1 MKLKIAVLPG
11 DGIGPEIMKQGV
23 AVMDAIAQRFGHEF
37 TYEEALVGA
46 TAIDQVGDPYPE
58 ATHEVCMGADAVL
71 FAAVGDLKYDNNPTA
86 TVRPE
91 QGLLAM
97 RKKLGLFAN
106 VRPVATF
113 DCLLHKSPLKDELLR
128 GADFVVIR
136 ELTGGMYFG
145 EKYQDNDR
153 AYDTDIYTRPE
164 IERIL
169 RVAFETA
176 QKRKKHLTVVDKAN
190 VLASSR
196 LWRQIAKEME
206 PQYADVTT
214 DYMFIDNASMRVLTE
229 PTFFDVIVTENTFGD
244 ILTDETS
251 CITGSMGLQPS
262 ASLGVHTP
270 LFEPVHGS
278 WPQAKGQNLANPL
291 AQILSAAM
299 LLEHFG
305 LTAEGRL
312 VREAVNASL
321 DANVRTPEIQV
332 EGGEHYGT
340 KEVGEWIVKYIATF
354 GLIDN

>member
-1 MKLKIAVLPG
+1 MKLNIAILPG
-11 DGIGPEIMKQGV
+11 DGIGPEIMEQGV
-23 AVMDAIAQRFGHEF
+23 AVLNAIAAKCGHQF
-37 TYEEALVGA
+37 NYEEALVGA
-46 TAIDQVGDPYPE
+46 AAIDACGDPYPA
-58 ATHEVCMGADAVL
+58 ATHDVCLRADAVL
-71 FAAVGDLKYDNNPTA
+71 FAAVGSLKYDNDPTLK
-86 TVRPE
+86 VRPE
-91 QGLLAM
+91 TGLLAM
-97 RKKLGLFAN
+97 RKQLGLFAN

-113 DCLLHKSPLKDELLR
+113 DCLLHKSPLKEELLR

-153 AYDTDIYTRPE
+153 AYDTNVYTRPE
-164 IERIL
+164 VERIL
-169 RVAFETA
+169 KVAFDMA
-176 QKRKKHLTVVDKAN
+176 MARRRHLTVVDKAN

-196 LWRQIAKEME
+196 LWRQIAQEMA
-206 PQYADVTT
+206 PQYPEVTT

-229 PTFFDVIVTENTFGD
+229 PRFFDVIVTENTFGD

-262 ASLGVHTP
+262 SSLGEHTP

-278 WPQAKGQNLANPL
+278 WPQAAGQNLANPL

-305 LTAEGRL
+305 LTAEGALIRQ
-312 VREAVNASL
+312 AVSASL

-332 EGGEHYGT
+332 EGGRHYGT
-340 KEVGEWIVKYIATF
+340 REVGQWIVDYIRNAS
-354 GLIDN
+354 

>member
-1 MKLKIAVLPG
+1 MKLNIAILPG
-11 DGIGPEIMKQGV
+11 DGIGPEIMRQGV
-23 AVMDAIAQRFGHEF
+23 AVLDAVAKKFNHEF
-37 TYEEALVGA
+37 CYEEALVGA
-46 TAIDQVGDPYPE
+46 SAIEAVGAPYPA
-58 ATHEVCMGADAVL
+58 ATHDVCMRADAVL
-71 FAAVGDLKYDNNPTA
+71 FAAVGDLKYDNNPTLK
-86 TVRPE
+86 VRPE
-91 QGLLAM
+91 TGLLAM
-97 RKKLGLFAN
+97 RKQLGLFAN

-113 DCLLHKSPLKDELLR
+113 PCLLHKSPLKEELLR

-153 AYDTDIYTRPE
+153 AYDTDVYTRPE

-169 RVAFETA
+169 KVAFEMAMT
-176 QKRKKHLTVVDKAN
+176 RRKHLTVVDKAN

-206 PQYADVTT
+206 PQYPEVQA

-229 PTFFDVIVTENTFGD
+229 PRFFDVIVTENTFGD

-262 ASLGVHTP
+262 SSLGEHTP

-278 WPQAKGQNLANPL
+278 WPQAAGQDIANPL

-305 LTAEGRL
+305 LTDEGAL
-312 VREAVNASL
+312 IREAVNASL
-321 DANVRTPEIQV
+321 NANIRTPEIQM
-332 EGGEHYGT
+332 EGGLHYGT
-340 KEVGEWIVKYIATF
+340 RKVGQWIVDYIR
-354 GLIDN
+354 NK

>member
-1 MKLKIAVLPG
+1 MKLHIAVLSG

-23 AVMDAIAQRFGHEF
+23 AVMNAIARKFNHQFS
-37 TYEEALVGA
+37 YEEAICGA
-46 TAIDQVGDPYPE
+46 HAIDLVGDPYPP
-58 ATHEVCMGADAVL
+58 ATHDVCMRADAVL
-71 FAAVGDLKYDNNPTA
+71 FAAVGDLRYDHDPTA
-86 TVRPE
+86 KVRPE

-97 RKKLGLFAN
+97 RKQLGLFAN
-106 VRPVATF
+106 IRPVATF
-113 DCLLHKSPLKDELLR
+113 PCLLHKSPLKDELIS

-145 EKYQDNDR
+145 ERYQDNDR

-169 RVAFETA
+169 RVGFETA
-176 QKRKKHLTVVDKAN
+176 LSRKRHLTVVDKAN
-190 VLASSR
+190 ILASSR

-206 PQYADVTT
+206 SQYPDVVT
-214 DYMFIDNASMRVLTE
+214 DYMFIDNAS
-229 PTFFDVIVTENTFGD
+229 IVTENTFGD
-244 ILTDETS
+244 ILTDETA

-262 ASLGVHTP
+262 ASLGEHTP

-278 WPQAKGQNLANPL
+278 WPQAAGQNLANPL

-305 LTAEGRL
+305 LNDEGAL
-312 VREAVNASL
+312 VRRAVNASL

-332 EGGEHYGT
+332 EGGPHYGT
-340 KEVGEWIVKYIATF
+340 REVGEWIVNWIME
-354 GLIDN
+354 N

>member
-1 MKLKIAVLPG
+1 
-11 DGIGPEIMKQGV
+11 MKQVV
-23 AVMDAIAQRFGHEF
+23 AVMDAIARKFNHEF
-37 TYEEALVGA
+37 LYEEAICGA
-46 TAIDQVGDPYPE
+46 HAIDEVGDPFPE
-58 ATHEVCMGADAVL
+58 ETFQTCMRADAVL
-71 FAAVGDLKYDNNPTA
+71 FAAVGDLRFDNNPTA
-86 TVRPE
+86 KIRPE
-91 QGLLAM
+91 TGLLAM

-106 VRPVATF
+106 IRPVATF
-113 DCLLHKSPLKDELLR
+113 DCLLHKSPLKDELLK

-145 EKYQDNDR
+145 EKYQDNDK

-169 RVAFETA
+169 KVGFETA

-206 PQYADVTT
+206 AQYPDVTT

-229 PTFFDVIVTENTFGD
+229 PRFFDVIVTENTFGD

-262 ASLGVHTP
+262 SSLGEHTP

-278 WPQAKGQNLANPL
+278 WPQAAGQNIANPL

-305 LTAEGRL
+305 LEREGAL
-312 VREAVNASL
+312 IREAVNASL

-332 EGGEHYGT
+332 DGGAKYGT
-340 KEVGEWIVKYIATF
+340 KEVGQWIVDYIEKA
-354 GLIDN
+354 

>member
-1 MKLKIAVLPG
+1 MELKIAILAG
-11 DGIGPEIMKQGV
+11 DGIGPEVMAQ
-23 AVMDAIAQRFGHEF
+23 AVDVLNAIAEKYNHEF
-37 TYEEALVGA
+37 KYEEALCGA
-46 TAIDQVGDPYPE
+46 HAIDAVGNPYPD
-58 ATHEVCMGADAVL
+58 ATHDICMRADAVL
-71 FAAVGDLKYDNNPTA
+71 FAAVGDLRYDNDPTSP
-86 TVRPE
+86 VRPE

-106 VRPVATF
+106 IRPVATF
-113 DCLLHKSPLKDELLR
+113 DCLIHKSPLKDELLR
-128 GADFVVIR
+128 GADFIVIR

-145 EKYQDNDR
+145 EKHQDNDM

-169 RVAFETA
+169 KVSFEYA
-176 QKRKKHLTVVDKAN
+176 QKRRKHLTVVDKAN

-206 PQYADVTT
+206 SLYPDVKT

-229 PTFFDVIVTENTFGD
+229 PRFFDVIVTENTFGD

-262 ASLGVHTP
+262 SSLGLHTP
-270 LFEPVHGS
+270 LFEPVHGP
-278 WPQAKGQNLANPL
+278 WPQAAGQNLANPL

-305 LTAEGRL
+305 LNEEGGAIRK
-312 VREAVNASL
+312 AVDASL
-321 DANVRTPEIQV
+321 ENNVRTPEIQV
-332 EGGEHYGT
+332 EGGAHYGT
-340 KEVGEWIVKYIATF
+340 REVGSWIVDYIR
-354 GLIDN
+354 NN

>member
-1 MKLKIAVLPG
+1 MKLNIAILEG

-23 AVMDAIAQRFGHEF
+23 AVLDAVAQKCGHEF
-37 TYEEALVGA
+37 NYE
-46 TAIDQVGDPYPE
+46 TAICGAHAIDAVGDPYPD
-58 ATHEVCMGADAVL
+58 ATHDVCMRADAVL
-71 FAAVGDLKYDNNPTA
+71 FAAVGDLKYDNDPTA
-86 TVRPE
+86 KIRPE
-91 QGLLAM
+91 TGLLAM

-113 DCLLHKSPLKDELLR
+113 DCLLHKSPLKEDLLR

-145 EKYQDNDR
+145 EKHQDNDM
-153 AYDTDIYTRPE
+153 AYDTNIYTRPE

-169 RVAFETA
+169 KVAFEMAMT
-176 QKRKKHLTVVDKAN
+176 RRKHLTVVDKAN

-196 LWRQIAKEME
+196 LWRQVAKEME
-206 PQYADVTT
+206 SQYPEVTT

-229 PTFFDVIVTENTFGD
+229 PRFFDVVVTENTFGD

-262 ASLGVHTP
+262 SSLGEHTP

-278 WPQAKGQNLANPL
+278 WPQAAGQNIANPL

-305 LTAEGRL
+305 LAEEGRL
-312 VREAVNASL
+312 VRDAVNASL
-321 DANVRTPEIQV
+321 DANVRTPEIQAD
-332 EGGEHYGT
+332 GGAKYGT
-340 KEVGEWIVKYIATF
+340 REVGQWIVNYIK
-354 GLIDN
+354 NR

>member
-1 MKLKIAVLPG
+1 MKLHIAVLSG

-23 AVMDAIAQRFGHEF
+23 AVMNAIARKFNHQFS
-37 TYEEALVGA
+37 YEEAICGA
-46 TAIDQVGDPYPE
+46 HAIDLVGDPYPP
-58 ATHEVCMGADAVL
+58 ATHDVCMRADAVL
-71 FAAVGDLKYDNNPTA
+71 FAAVGDLRYDHDPTA
-86 TVRPE
+86 KVRPE

-97 RKKLGLFAN
+97 RKQLGLFAN
-106 VRPVATF
+106 IRPVATF
-113 DCLLHKSPLKDELLR
+113 PCLLHKSPLKDELIS

-145 EKYQDNDR
+145 ERYQDNDR

-169 RVAFETA
+169 RVGFETA
-176 QKRKKHLTVVDKAN
+176 RSRKRHLTVVDKAN
-190 VLASSR
+190 ILASSR

-206 PQYADVTT
+206 SQYPDVAT

-229 PTFFDVIVTENTFGD
+229 PRFFDVIVTENTFGD
-244 ILTDETS
+244 ILTDETA

-262 ASLGVHTP
+262 ASLGEHTP

-278 WPQAKGQNLANPL
+278 WPQATGQNLANPL

-305 LTAEGRL
+305 LNDEGAL
-312 VREAVNASL
+312 VRRAVNASL

-332 EGGEHYGT
+332 EGGPHYGT
-340 KEVGEWIVKYIATF
+340 REVGEWIVNWIME
-354 GLIDN
+354 N

>member
-1 MKLKIAVLPG
+1 MKLRIAVLPG
-11 DGIGPEIMKQGV
+11 DGIGPEIMEQGV
-23 AVMDAIAQRFGHEF
+23 AVLNAIAEKYDHQFE
-37 TYEEALVGA
+37 YEQALVGA
-46 TAIDQVGDPYPE
+46 SAIEAVGDPYPE
-58 ATHEVCMGADAVL
+58 ATHEVCMKADAVL
-71 FAAVGDLKYDNNPTA
+71 FAAVGDLKYDNDPTLK
-86 TVRPE
+86 VRPE
-91 QGLLAM
+91 TGLLAM

-113 DCLLHKSPLKDELLR
+113 DCLLHKSPLKDELLK

-145 EKYQDNDR
+145 EKYQDNDK

-169 RVAFETA
+169 KVAFEMA
-176 QKRKKHLTVVDKAN
+176 QKRNKHLTVVDKAN

-196 LWRQIAKEME
+196 LWRQIAQEMA
-206 PQYADVTT
+206 PQYPDVNT

-229 PTFFDVIVTENTFGD
+229 PRFFDVVVTENTFGD

-262 ASLGVHTP
+262 SSLGEHTP

-299 LLEHFG
+299 MLEHFG
-305 LTAEGRL
+305 LTQEGAL
-312 VREAVNASL
+312 IREAVNASL

-332 EGGEHYGT
+332 EGGAKYGT
-340 KEVGEWIVKYIATF
+340 KEVGAWIVDYIRKA
-354 GLIDN
+354 

>member
-1 MKLKIAVLPG
+1 MKLKIAILAG

-23 AVMDAIAQRFGHEF
+23 AVLNAIAKKCNHEF
-37 TYEEALVGA
+37 EYEEAMVGA
-46 TAIDQVGDPYPE
+46 CAIEVCGDAYPD
-58 ATHEVCMGADAVL
+58 ATHDVCMRADAVL
-71 FAAVGDLKYDNNPTA
+71 FAAVGDLKYDNDPTLKM
-86 TVRPE
+86 RPE
-91 QGLLAM
+91 TGLLAM

-106 VRPVATF
+106 IRPVATF
-113 DCLLHKSPLKDELLR
+113 DCLLHKSPLKEELLR

-145 EKYQDNDR
+145 EKHQDNDM
-153 AYDTDIYTRPE
+153 AFDTNVYTRPE

-169 RVAFETA
+169 KVAFEMAMT
-176 QKRKKHLTVVDKAN
+176 RHKHLTVVDKAN

-196 LWRQIAKEME
+196 LWRQVAQEME
-206 PQYADVTT
+206 PQYPEVKT

-229 PTFFDVIVTENTFGD
+229 PRYFDVIVTENTFGD

-262 ASLGVHTP
+262 SSLGEHTP

-278 WPQAKGQNLANPL
+278 WPQAAGQNLANPL

-305 LTAEGRL
+305 LEREGVL

-332 EGGEHYGT
+332 EGGAKYGT
-340 KEVGEWIVKYIATF
+340 KEVGQWIVDYIEKA
-354 GLIDN
+354 

>member
-23 AVMDAIAQRFGHEF
+23 AVMEAIASKFGHEF
-37 TYEEALVGA
+37 TFEEALVGA
-46 TAIDQVGDPYPE
+46 CAMDAVGDPYPE
-58 ATHEVCMGADAVL
+58 ATHRVCMDADAVL
-71 FAAVGDLKYDNNPTA
+71 FAAVGDLKYDHDPTA
-86 TVRPE
+86 KVRPE
-91 QGLLAM
+91 TGLLAM

-106 VRPVATF
+106 IRPVATF
-113 DCLLHKSPLKDELLR
+113 DCLLHKSPLKEELLR

-153 AYDTDIYTRPE
+153 AFDTNVYTRPE

-169 RVAFETA
+169 KVGFETA
-176 QKRKKHLTVVDKAN
+176 RQRRKHLTVVDKAN
-190 VLASSR
+190 ILASSR

-206 PQYADVTT
+206 PQYPDVQT

-229 PTFFDVIVTENTFGD
+229 PRYFDVIVTENTFGD

-262 ASLGVHTP
+262 SSLGLHTP

-278 WPQAKGQNLANPL
+278 WPQAAGQNLANPL

-305 LTAEGRL
+305 LEREGAL
-312 VREAVNASL
+312 VREAVSASL

-332 EGGEHYGT
+332 EGGNKYGT
-340 KEVGEWIVKYIATF
+340 REVGQWIVEYIS
-354 GLIDN
+354 GQR